1 MVSLPELL
9 ELPKKQRLAIAEQ
22 LWSSVE
28 DEVNFTAPASHRKIV
43 RDRLAAYRSGEVE
56 TLSREEFMRRYLAH
70 RAEPKR
76 LAK

>member
-28 DEVNFTAPASHRKIV
+28 DEVNFTAPANHRKIV
-43 RDRLAAYRSGEVE
+43 RDRLAAYRNGEVE
-56 TLSREEFMRRYLAH
+56 LVSHEELMRRV
-70 RAEPKR
+70 RAK
-76 LAK
+76 